1 MIQVPTLLL
10 IDIQPEYYTKYI
22 KQIFPRFI
30 ENITK
35 LLVFARKN
43 KFRIIHIRVKH
54 DLTKNKTVSKKKP
67 HSFSNWQELYLKM
80 NKNCPTIISGNPL
93 PCAQELHNEP
103 VIIKPAFDA
112 FMGTQLHTMIQA
124 SKNKKQVIWIA
135 GLMTSICIH
144 HTAHGALIR
153 GYNVHVVVDC
163 CVDRT
168 RAQHNKVIS
177 LYKNRMWHAIK
188 LSQLNKYSVKSK
200 FKYKSKYIRHNV
212 NTKKKT
218 SYSE

>member
-1 MIQVPTLLL
+1 MFCAFVVVCFKSFLF
-10 IDIQPEYYTKYI
+10 D
-22 KQIFPRFI
+22 
-30 ENITK
+30 ITK

-43 KFRIIHIRVKH
+43 KFRIIHIRIKH
-54 DLTKNKTVSKKKP
+54 DLTKNTVLASKEKK
-67 HSFSNWQELYLKM
+67 HSFSKWQELYLKM

-188 LSQLNKYSVKSK
+188 LSQ
-200 FKYKSKYIRHNV
+200 FKTWKMDM
-212 NTKKKT
+212 
-218 SYSE
+218 